1 MVAIPPEISFSIAS
15 LNENNLK
22 VIFHF
27 TAFKHLTTISY
38 EKENIPAEHG
48 SFQTVRKSDNEI
60 LN

>member
-1 MVAIPPEISFSIAS
+1 MGIF
-15 LNENNLK
+15 LK

-38 EKENIPAEHG
+38 EEENIPAEHG
-48 SFQTVRKSDNEI
+48 SFQAVRKSDNEI